1 LSRTGQDERVT
12 RLVEDSAM
20 AQYVVRVGG
29 ALSDELLTAFP
40 RLVATVQPVTTV
52 LQGDLPDQV
61 ALTSVLDRLDELGIE
76 IIEVTKVPARP
87 ALHT

>member
-1 LSRTGQDERVT
+1 
-12 RLVEDSAM
+12 M

-29 ALSDELLTAFP
+29 VLSDELLTAFP
-40 RLVATVQPVTTV
+40 RLVASVQPVTTV

-61 ALTSVLDRLDELGIE
+61 ALTSILDRLDELGIE

-87 ALHT
+87 CLLYTSPSPRDS

>member
-1 LSRTGQDERVT
+1 
-12 RLVEDSAM
+12 M
-20 AQYVVRVGG
+20 AQYVVRVAG

-40 RLVATVQPVTTV
+40 RLAASVQPVTTV

-76 IIEVTKVPARP
+76 IIEVTKVPALP
-87 ALHT
+87 AMHT

>member
-1 LSRTGQDERVT
+1 
-12 RLVEDSAM
+12 M

-29 ALSDELLTAFP
+29 VLSDELLTAFP
-40 RLVATVQPVTTV
+40 RLVASIEPVTTV

-76 IIEVTKVPARP
+76 IIEVTKVPSTRP
-87 ALHT
+87 AQHA

>member
-1 LSRTGQDERVT
+1 MT
-12 RLVEDSAM
+12 RSVEDGAM

-40 RLVATVQPVTTV
+40 RLAATVQPVTTV

-87 ALHT
+87 AQHT